1 MSSTVSPEHGQGS
14 VRPQESGSRLT
25 GEAAG
30 GTGRRRSP
38 LGETVG
44 RYMVPLLFLVLT
56 AYFAIT
62 LPNFRTSVNLVSMAD
77 AQSIILMLA
86 IVACFQLRMGE
97 FDLSLVSTMVLS
109 GALVA
114 RLTQEGDG
122 LTTCLLAV
130 GLAALVIG
138 TVNGFL
144 VVVLG
149 VDAFVTTLG
158 ILTLVGGLVH
168 WVTGSTAV
176 VTVPDPIVSLARTDV
191 LGLTSATWIG
201 WLFVLV
207 AWYVFDFTPLGR
219 QLLFVGGNRDVARLA
234 GVGVD
239 RIRFLGFVGGAIVA
253 AFIGLLLL
261 GQLGAADPST
271 TNQYLLPP
279 FAAVFLGAATIRLN
293 QFNALDTLFALY
305 LLAVGVTGLQLMGAP
320 TWVSSAFN
328 GTALVVAVTLARL
341 AGRKAAT
348 A

>member
-1 MSSTVSPEHGQGS
+1 MSRTVSTEHGQGS
-14 VRPQESGSRLT
+14 VQPQESDSRLAS
-25 GEAAG
+25 EAAG
-30 GTGRRRSP
+30 GTGRPRSP
-38 LGETVG
+38 LGETFG

-86 IVACFQLRMGE
+86 IVGCFQLRMGE
-97 FDLSLVSTMVLS
+97 FDLSIVSTMVLS

-114 RLTQEGDG
+114 RLTQEGHG

-138 TVNGFL
+138 TLTGFL

-158 ILTLVGGLVH
+158 VNTLTSGLVY

-176 VTVPDPIVSLARTDV
+176 VTVPDPIVSLARTEV
-191 LGLTSATWIG
+191 LGLTSATWSG
-201 WLFVLV
+201 WLFVVV
-207 AWYVFDFTPLGR
+207 AWYVFDFTPMGR
-219 QLLFVGGNRDVARLA
+219 HLLFVGGNREVARLA

-239 RIRFLGFVGGAIVA
+239 RIRFLGFVGAAIVA

-293 QFNALDTLFALY
+293 QFNALGTLFALY

-328 GTALVVAVTLARL
+328 GIALVVAVTLARL
-341 AGRKAAT
+341 AGRKLVT

>member
-1 MSSTVSPEHGQGS
+1 MSSTVSSEHGQGS
-14 VRPQESGSRLT
+14 VHPPGSGSRLA

-62 LPNFRTSVNLVSMAD
+62 LPNFRSSVNFVSMAD
-77 AQSIILMLA
+77 AQSIVLMLA
-86 IVACFQLRMGE
+86 IVACFQLRIGE

-114 RLTQEGDG
+114 RLTQEGQG
-122 LTTCLLAV
+122 LTTCLVAV
-130 GLAALVIG
+130 LLTALVIG
-138 TVNGFL
+138 ALNGFL
-144 VVVLG
+144 VVVVG

-158 ILTLVGGLVH
+158 VNTLVSGLIY

-219 QLLFVGGNRDVARLA
+219 HLLFVGGNRDVARLA
-234 GVGVD
+234 GVGVE
-239 RIRFLGFVGGAIVA
+239 RIRFLSFVGGAIFA
-253 AFIGLLLL
+253 ALIGLLLL

-293 QFNALDTLFALY
+293 QFNALGTLFALY
-305 LLAVGVTGLQLMGAP
+305 LLGVGVTGLQLMGAP
-320 TWVSSAFN
+320 TWVSLAFN
-328 GTALVVAVTLARL
+328 GIALVVAVTLARL
-341 AGRKAAT
+341 AGRKAA
-348 A
+348 AA

>member
-1 MSSTVSPEHGQGS
+1 MPSTISAEHGQGS
-14 VRPQESGSRLT
+14 RPSREPGT
-25 GEAAG
+25 AAPVDTAG
-30 GTGRRRSP
+30 GSDRRHGP

-56 AYFAIT
+56 AYFAVS
-62 LPNFRTSVNLVSMAD
+62 LPNFRTSVNLVSLAD
-77 AQSIILMLA
+77 AQSIVLMLA
-86 IVACFQLRMGE
+86 VIGCFQLRLGE
-97 FDLSLVSTMVLS
+97 FDLSIVSTMVLS

-114 RLTQEGDG
+114 RLTKDGHG

-130 GLAALVIG
+130 ALVAAVIG
-138 TVNGFL
+138 TLNGFL
-144 VVVLG
+144 VVLVG

-158 ILTLVGGLVH
+158 INTLVGGLIY

-176 VTVPDPIVSLARTDV
+176 VTVPAPVVTLARSDL

-201 WLFVLV
+201 WLFVLA

-219 QLLFVGGNRDVARLA
+219 HLLFVGGSREVARLA
-234 GVGVD
+234 GIRVD
-239 RIRFLGFVGGAIVA
+239 RIRFLGFVGGAVA
-253 AFIGLLLL
+253 AAFVGLLLL

-293 QFNALDTLFALY
+293 QFNALGTLFALY

-328 GTALVVAVTLARL
+328 GTALVLAVTLARL
-341 AGRKAAT
+341 AGRRTAT